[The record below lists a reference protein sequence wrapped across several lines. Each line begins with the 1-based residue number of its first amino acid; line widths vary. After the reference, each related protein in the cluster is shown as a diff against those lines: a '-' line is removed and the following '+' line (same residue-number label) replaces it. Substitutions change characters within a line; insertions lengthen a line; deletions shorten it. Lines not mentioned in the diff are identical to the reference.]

1 MAASAITAGAMSLGP
16 VPIEGAD
23 AGGSARHPIEPL
35 QNRARDSKSPFIAS
49 AADSAVKWQLLD
61 NATVERARRENKL
74 LFLHIGYQACHHCY
88 LMASDSFSNQSCAP
102 IINESFIPVLIDR
115 EQRPDIDNLYMNYVQ
130 GVSGAGGWPLNIFVT
145 AEMEPV
151 FGGTYFPGPGSTQPS
166 SGDNDEAVTD
176 FQTVLKKVRDAWL
189 DQEAR
194 CRKEASES
202 LAQLRD
208 FAAEGTL
215 GTRSITGA
223 QSLAPSSSISP
234 AVPPPNT
241 GSSEK
246 SAISSE
252 LDLDQLEEAYRN
264 IAGTFDPLFGG
275 FGLAPKFPTPPKL
288 AFLLSLK
295 QSPSDVQDVV
305 GEAECQHAQHIATD
319 TLRKIRDGAMRDH
332 VGGNGFARFS
342 VTSDWSIPNFERLL
356 ADNALLLELYL
367 EAWKTAGGKAEGEF
381 YDVVIEL
388 ANYLTS
394 PPVTLGD
401 GAFASSEAADSLAK
415 KGDRNSREGAYYTW
429 TNREFESVFPSSDK
443 HSTAA
448 VAAYFGILE
457 DGNVDQDYDPND
469 DFINQNILKVTRS
482 VEDISK
488 QFNVPADTLKESIAE
503 ARKQMKEK
511 TVKDRP
517 RPQLDDKVVTGWNG
531 LAISALARTAAAL
544 KDVNAELSAKLGDA
558 AVKAATFVKTNL
570 WEAESK
576 TLFRIW
582 RGGKETEGFADD
594 YAYFIQGLLDLY
606 QLNQD
611 QSTLA
616 LASELQKAQTA
627 LFYDSPRGGFFSTT
641 ASHPFSPIRLKDGMD
656 TSLPSINAVS
666 VSNLFRLSALQPGG
680 DEEKL
685 AHETIN
691 AFEPEMLQYPW
702 LYPGLLGGVV
712 RARLGA

>member
-1 MAASAITAGAMSLGP
+1 MATSQITAGAMALGP
-16 VPIEGAD
+16 VPIEGG
-23 AGGSARHPIEPL
+23 AGGSATAPAVEPL
-35 QNRARDSKSPFIAS
+35 QNRARESKSPFVAS
-49 AADSAVKWQLLD
+49 AANSAVAWQPLD

-88 LMASDSFSNQSCAP
+88 LMASDSFSNQACAP
-102 IINESFIPVLIDR
+102 LINESFIPVLVDR

-145 AEMEPV
+145 PEMEPV
-151 FGGTYFPGPGSTQPS
+151 FGGTYFPGPGSSQPS

-223 QSLAPSSSISP
+223 QSLGPTSAAASTMPLP
-234 AVPPPNT
+234 AT
-241 GSSEK
+241 DSREK
-246 SAISSE
+246 STISSE

-288 AFLLSLK
+288 KFLLSLK
-295 QSPSDVQDVV
+295 SHPSDVQDVV
-305 GEAECQHAQHIATD
+305 GEAECQHAEHIALD

-342 VTSDWSIPNFERLL
+342 VTPDWSIPNFERLL
-356 ADNALLLELYL
+356 PDNALLLSLYL
-367 EAWKTAGGKAEGEF
+367 DAWKLGGGTATGEF
-381 YDVVIEL
+381 YDVVTEL
-388 ANYLTS
+388 AHYLTS
-394 PPVTLGD
+394 APIALPG
-401 GAFASSEAADSLAK
+401 GGFASSEAADSLEK
-415 KGDRNSREGAYYTW
+415 RGDRNSREGAYYTW
-429 TNREFESVFPSSDK
+429 TSREFESIFPSSDQQA
-443 HSTAA
+443 SEA

-457 DGNVDQDYDPND
+457 DGNVDQDHDPND
-469 DFINQNILKVTRS
+469 DFINQNILRITKT

-488 QFNVPADTLKESIAE
+488 QFNIPIESLNESIAM
-503 ARKQMKEK
+503 ARKLLQEK
-511 TVKDRP
+511 TLKDRP
-517 RPQLDDKVVTGWNG
+517 RPQLDDKIVTGWNG
-531 LAISALARTAAAL
+531 LAISALARTASAL
-544 KDVNAELSAKLGDA
+544 KDVNTELSAKCGEA
-558 AVKAATFVKTNL
+558 ASKAASFIKTNL
-570 WEAESK
+570 LGSEK
-576 TLFRIW
+576 VLYRIW
-582 RGGKETEGFADD
+582 RDGKETEGFADD
-594 YAYFIQGLLDLY
+594 YAYLIQGLLDLY
-606 QLNQD
+606 DFNSD
-611 QSTLA
+611 ESTLDTA
-616 LASELQKAQTA
+616 NDLQKIQIS
-627 LFYDSPRGGFFSTT
+627 LFYDSERGAFFSTT
-641 ASHPFSPIRLKDGMD
+641 TSHPFSPIRLKDGMD

-666 VSNLFRLSALQPGG
+666 VSNLFRLSTLKPGG
-680 DEEKL
+680 EEDKL

-691 AFEPEMLQYPW
+691 AFEPEILQYPW